1 MIQILIILV
10 VLFSI
15 ELFYFKLADK
25 FNIID
30 KPNERSSHTQITI
43 RGGGV
48 LFPLAWIFYSVI
60 NGFVFPYFTI
70 GIFLVATISFLD
82 DRMDISSRLRL
93 LIHLIAFTLC
103 FFELNLFFIL
113 PWWAIMIAYIIS
125 IGCVN
130 AINFMDGI
138 NGITGMYGLSILVPI
153 YVYFFGKTINTH
165 FLMYMILSILV
176 FGFFNFRKKAKCF
189 AGDVGSVSLG
199 YFLIF
204 LMLGFMF
211 HFWQLNQSELILNH
225 SKFNGF
231 DIKYILFLS
240 LYGLDS
246 ILTIIQRLYLKENI
260 FKPHRKHLYQL
271 LANELKIPHLLVSL
285 IYAVL
290 QAVISC
296 YLLLVDVSLNNLLS
310 ILFFGVIAY
319 IIVKWYIIKEIANL
333 NKSIGKTG

>member
-43 RGGGV
+43 RGGGI
-48 LFPLAWIFYSVI
+48 LFPIAWIIYSVA
-60 NGFVFPYFTI
+60 NGFAFPYFTM
-70 GIFLVATISFLD
+70 GILLVSIISFLD
-82 DRMDISSRLRL
+82 DRMDISSKLRL
-93 LIHLIAFTLC
+93 LIHLFAFTLC
-103 FFELNLFFIL
+103 FFELNLFSIL
-113 PWWAIMIAYIIS
+113 PWWAIMITYIVS

-138 NGITGMYGLSILVPI
+138 NGITGLYGLAILVPT
-153 YVYFFGKTINTH
+153 YLYFFGKTIHPH

-211 HFWQLNQSELILNH
+211 HFWQSNQSELILNH
-225 SKFNGF
+225 STYNGF
-231 DIKYILFLS
+231 DFKYILFLS

-246 ILTIIQRLYLKENI
+246 ILTIVQRLYLKENI

-285 IYAVL
+285 MYAIL
-290 QAVISC
+290 QILISF
-296 YLLLVDVSLNNLLS
+296 YLLNNEFSNIGIVLSLL
-310 ILFFGVIAY
+310 IGVILY
-319 IIVKWYIIKEIANL
+319 VIIK
-333 NKSIGKTG
+333 IGVLKKITIR

>member
-1 MIQILIILV
+1 MFQILLILSI
-10 VLFSI
+10 LFLI
-15 ELFYFKLADK
+15 ELLYFKIADK

-43 RGGGV
+43 RGGGI
-48 LFPLAWIFYSVI
+48 LFPLAWLFYSVMH
-60 NGFVFPYFTI
+60 GFVFPYFTV
-70 GIFLVATISFLD
+70 GILLVAVISFLD

-103 FFELNLFFIL
+103 FFELNLFSIL
-113 PWWAIMIAYIIS
+113 PWWAILIAYIVS

-138 NGITGMYGLSILVPI
+138 NGMTGLYGLSILIPVS
-153 YVYFFGKTINTH
+153 VYFFGTNIQPH
-165 FLMYMILSILV
+165 FLLYMILSIVV

-204 LMLGFMF
+204 LILGFMF
-211 HFWQLNQSELILNH
+211 NFWQLNNQKLELINAAY
-225 SKFNGF
+225 KGF
-231 DIKYILFLS
+231 DFKYILFLS

-246 ILTIIQRLYLKENI
+246 ILTIVQRLYLKENI

-271 LANELKIPHLLVSL
+271 LANEMKIPHLWVSIL
-285 IYAVL
+285 YAMV
-290 QAVISC
+290 QIVISG
-296 YLLLVDVSLNNLLS
+296 YLLMQEVPTPQLLS
-310 ILFFGVIAY
+310 ILIVGAIGYSLLKWLLIKKIA
-319 IIVKWYIIKEIANL
+319 KFAQNAN
-333 NKSIGKTG
+333 

>member
-1 MIQILIILV
+1 MFQMLLIIA

-15 ELFYFKLADK
+15 ELIYFKIADQ

-43 RGGGV
+43 RGGGI
-48 LFPLAWIFYSVI
+48 LFPIAWIFYSIVH
-60 NGFVFPYFTI
+60 GFVFPYCTI
-70 GIFLVATISFLD
+70 GMLFVATISFLD

-93 LIHLIAFTLC
+93 LIHVIAFTLC
-103 FFELNLFFIL
+103 FYELHLFSML
-113 PWWAIMIAYIIS
+113 PWWAILIAYIVS

-138 NGITGMYGLSILVPI
+138 NGMTGLYGLSILVPI
-153 YVYFFGKTINTH
+153 SIYFFGTTLQDH
-165 FLMYMILSILV
+165 FVMYMIWSILV

-204 LMLGFMF
+204 LILGFMF
-211 HFWQLNQSELILNH
+211 HCWQVQGNH
-225 SKFNGF
+225 LLLANKGWHGF
-231 DIKYILFLS
+231 EFKYILFLT

-246 ILTIIQRLYLKENI
+246 ILTIAQRLYLKENI

-271 LANELKIPHLLVSL
+271 LANEMKIPHLWVSILYALVQTL
-285 IYAVL
+285 I
-290 QAVISC
+290 SG
-296 YLLLVDVSLNNLLS
+296 YLLTQEVTTLRLLS
-310 ILFFGVIAY
+310 ILLIGVIGY
-319 IIVKWYIIKEIANL
+319 IGLKWMLIKKIAQSMPN
-333 NKSIGKTG
+333 SY

>member
-43 RGGGV
+43 RGGGI
-48 LFPLAWIFYSVI
+48 LFPIAWIIYSVA
-60 NGFVFPYFTI
+60 NGFVFPYFTM
-70 GIFLVATISFLD
+70 GILLVAIISFLD
-82 DRMDISSRLRL
+82 DRMDISSKLRL

-103 FFELNLFFIL
+103 FFELNLFSIL
-113 PWWAIMIAYIIS
+113 PWWAIMIAYIVS

-138 NGITGMYGLSILVPI
+138 NGITGLYGLAILVPT
-153 YVYFFGKTINTH
+153 YLYYFGKTINTH
-165 FLMYMILSILV
+165 FLMYIILAILV

-204 LMLGFMF
+204 LLLGFMF
-211 HFWQLNQSELILNH
+211 HFWQSNQSALILNN
-225 SKFNGF
+225 SKYNGF
-231 DIKYILFLS
+231 DFKYILFLS

-246 ILTIIQRLYLKENI
+246 ILTIVQRLYLKENI

-271 LANELKIPHLLVSL
+271 LANELKMPHLLVSL
-285 IYAVL
+285 IYAIL
-290 QAVISC
+290 QTLISF
-296 YLLLVDVSLNNLLS
+296 YLLNNEFSTIGIVLGLLT
-310 ILFFGVIAY
+310 GVILY
-319 IIVKWYIIKEIANL
+319 VMIKIVVLKKITIRL
-333 NKSIGKTG
+333 